1 LAAPSHEIFWLCP
14 YFEEKNYLLFWDVRH
29 GWREREKEGERERR
43 KMRVSWMMGV
53 GVLIGYFSP
62 HLI

>member
-1 LAAPSHEIFWLCP
+1 LRRKIIFYFGMYGAAGE
-14 YFEEKNYLLFWDVRH
+14 
-29 GWREREKEGERERR
+29 REREGERERR